1 MRNIA
6 EIWRGSVAVARQAL
20 NLETLVRFQTPQPI
34 LGVFTQKIK
43 RVFSVLLCLV
53 ITLSVA
59 SPIAFASNP
68 SPGISWSEGGVSG
81 TLIEWLGGTALFD
94 AIYGT
99 DHSGNYT
106 ANKPQKY
113 YTTPTESKEDRYGN
127 VTNYYRGGDTTSTKI
142 IDSYNHT
149 FNTIHNTNN
158 TTNNY
163 SANVKLSDFLNT
175 YTTVNND
182 YTYNTEFKSWYY
194 DQSKHEYNFDA
205 SQTYYNTDNSQYY
218 ISIDNS
224 TDEYYLVDVQY
235 SPTFVTVN
243 YTYNT
248 TNNNTNNY
256 GDVTN
261 IYYFELTD
269 GRNSSTLSASE
280 VAGLDLGYDV
290 APYELVPDD
299 PNTLSLQHFD
309 GDYTD
314 SSSYGREFH
323 SVNRSVN
330 YVDSGAFGRAVQLV
344 SGSEAG
350 VVIPGLSDLDKLS
363 FDFRV
368 YYSDISHLGIYL
380 GDTNLFQIV
389 PIWKSQIVYD
399 YYADD
404 GNSAYLGR
412 FCYLSHSN
420 CPFESAPSTFHR
432 VDLTEYGYSYST
444 SLKTVHSV
452 PSSNSSGWSISNS
465 SSYGWYIWPD
475 LFSSPILESTSLI
488 QFGYPITSSFFGN
501 ERVGGIIHE
510 LRDYY
515 ATVANRKSYRYVIR
529 PQSVVSDFSYAS
541 YENQWV
547 SMRITISDGKLY
559 YFVNGDLV
567 GSGDFT
573 MPTADKF
580 YIKSSGTVYLDELRI
595 TTGDM
600 VSTGAYTP
608 SAQPFDTNKVLALP
622 DAKTAN
628 TIYVR
633 HSTPVSSY
641 RIGGVRPSNP
651 TAGFFYI
658 PLHDDYTGGQPQ
670 LYDGSNWVDV
680 EAMVYD
686 GSAVRSALG
695 YVFSPVGS
703 SPDVDADLKPERPTK
718 PGEDVDPDTCQHEW
732 NETSRKEASCTL
744 AGSITYTCD
753 KCRST
758 KSEIIPKLGHSW
770 EVKTS
775 VATTYDDAGN
785 VVTQG
790 YTIYRCSVCGE
801 EYKDTDGTG
810 PPVSSTPDTPDGGEG
825 NWFTKLLKK
834 IGDFLGTTVGGLLDL
849 IGAALDKILDSLIIL
864 VENTIKRLK
873 ELVDLFGSFGEA
885 LGVLWTWLPS
895 EVMAVLVAGVTV
907 FIFVALLKLFL
918 K

>member
-1 MRNIA
+1 M
-6 EIWRGSVAVARQAL
+6 
-20 NLETLVRFQTPQPI
+20 
-34 LGVFTQKIK
+34 GVFTQKI
-43 RVFSVLLCLV
+43 RRIASILLCLAIALSTISISFPAFAVDYGVYNGSV
-53 ITLSVA
+53 IEEWMSRADQYGEFGSSGRVGA
-59 SPIAFASNP
+59 FGGGRGGGFASNVP
-68 SPGISWSEGGVSG
+68 K
-81 TLIEWLGGTALFD
+81 
-94 AIYGT
+94 
-99 DHSGNYT
+99 N
-106 ANKPQKY
+106 Y
-113 YTTPTESKEDRYGN
+113 YTVCSESKEDRYGN

-194 DQSKHEYNFDA
+194 D
-205 SQTYYNTDNSQYY
+205 NTQNTLNYSDDDTFYALDDRQYY

-248 TNNNTNNY
+248 TNNSTNNY

-330 YVDSGAFGRAVQLV
+330 YVDSGAFGKAVQLA

-350 VVIPGLSDLDKLS
+350 VVIPGLADLDKFSIEFRANHNLS
-363 FDFRV
+363 GSASSVDAPFQLFVGGLNLHQRV
-368 YYSDISHLGIYL
+368 AYKVDSTIYYSKSTSEWLSQSHVNSCSRCQSFIGYGYTRKL
-380 GDTNLFQIV
+380 
-389 PIWKSQIVYD
+389 
-399 YYADD
+399 D
-404 GNSAYLGR
+404 GNPYSKGAPYGARAVNDLAIVQNETQFKTWEDVSNLCSYSNPYSYQYGC
-412 FCYLSHSN
+412 FLDTSVAVINIGSIKHKDWFEYSHESSKTFYLS
-420 CPFESAPSTFHR
+420 E
-432 VDLTEYGYSYST
+432 TE
-444 SLKTVHSV
+444 KWIR
-452 PSSNSSGWSISNS
+452 SG
-465 SSYGWYIWPD
+465 
-475 LFSSPILESTSLI
+475 T
-488 QFGYPITSSFFGN
+488 T
-501 ERVGGIIHE
+501 
-510 LRDYY
+510 
-515 ATVANRKSYRYVIR
+515 AT
-529 PQSVVSDFSYAS
+529 AS
-541 YENQWV
+541 YLQFSNFGVKNQWN
-547 SMRITISDGKLY
+547 TIKFVFTPGKIEQY
-559 YFVNGDLV
+559 TNGDLV
-567 GSGDFT
+567 YSYDIDWSGAVT
-573 MPTADKF
+573 GNSI
-580 YIKSSGTVYLDELRI
+580 YIKPSGTLYLDELRVCG
-595 TTGDM
+595 GDL
-600 VSTGAYTP
+600 VTSAQYTP
-608 SAQPFDTNKVLALP
+608 STQPFDTNKVLALP

-633 HSTPVSSY
+633 HSVPVSAY

-651 TAGFFYI
+651 TAGFFYV

-686 GSAVRSALG
+686 GSTLKSALG
-695 YVFSPVGS
+695 YVFNPVGS
-703 SPDVDADLKPERPTK
+703 SPDVDVDLKPERPTK
-718 PGEDVDPDTCQHEW
+718 PGEDVDPDACQHEW
-732 NETSRKEASCTL
+732 EETGRKEASCTL

-758 KSEIIPKLGHSW
+758 KSETLPKMGHSW

-775 VATTYDDAGN
+775 VATIYDEAGN

-801 EYKDTDGTG
+801 EYKDTEGTG
-810 PPVSSTPDTPDGGEG
+810 PPVSSTPDTPDDGEG
-825 NWFTKLLKK
+825 NWFTKLLKR
-834 IGDFLGTTVGGLLDL
+834 IGDFFGTTIGGLLEL
-849 IGAALDKILDSLIIL
+849 VGAALNKILDSLIKL
-864 VENTIKRLK
+864 VEDTIERLK
-873 ELVDLFGSFGEA
+873 QLVDMFGSFGEA
-885 LGVLWTWLPS
+885 LGVLWTWLPP
-895 EVMAVLVAGVTV
+895 EIMTVLVAGVTV
-907 FIFVALLKLFL
+907 FVFVALLKLFL